1 MKYTVRSVLLT
12 IVVMLSLATSV
23 TATQVIFQ
31 SLAELGTNS
40 TAVIK
45 GKVAGVRSYWNDSH
59 TKIFTETTITIDE
72 TFKGQLGGVVSVVQL
87 GGMVDNIRVTA
98 HGALQWRFDEEVVL
112 FLEPGVDQTYQV
124 AGFSQGKFQIDRD
137 PQTGAV
143 YVTRPSLSGVE
154 IIGAA
159 GDKANS
165 GKMGRIPLQSF
176 MDEALGAG
184 APNRKN

>member
-1 MKYTVRSVLLT
+1 MKYSVRNVFVT
-12 IVVMLSLATSV
+12 FVVMLSLATSA
-23 TATQVIFQ
+23 TATQVIMQ
-31 SLAELGTNS
+31 SLAELGENS
-40 TAVIK
+40 TAVVK

-87 GGMVDNIRVTA
+87 GGTVDNIRVTA
-98 HGALQWRFDEEVVL
+98 HGALRWRFDEEVVL

-124 AGFSQGKFQIDRD
+124 AGFSQGKFQVDRD

-143 YVTRPSLSGVE
+143 YITRPSLSGLE
-154 IIGAA
+154 IIGTSD
-159 GDKANS
+159 DKANS
-165 GKMGRIPLQSF
+165 GKMSRIPLQAF
-176 MDEALGAG
+176 MDEALGTG